1 MSLLRIGKGNR
12 GRKGKQQMPGFGLSL
27 GLSLSY
33 LSLLILIPLSMIFI
47 YTSRLG
53 WSGFL
58 REISQPIVVAA
69 CLLSFKTALIAAVI
83 NLIFGVLTAWVLV
96 RYSFPGRK
104 LFDGL
109 LDLPFALPTSV
120 AGITLATLYST
131 QGWVG
136 RLLPFKVSYT
146 QVGIIVA
153 LIFIGMPFVVR
164 IVEPVLQ
171 SMGAEKEEASATL
184 GASRLQTLIYV
195 VFPNMRMA
203 AFSGF
208 ALAFSRALGEY
219 GSVVFIAGNMPLKTE
234 IAPLV
239 IMQKLEAFD
248 YDGATSVALV
258 LLIASFLIL
267 FLINF
272 SQWLVRR
279 KYAND

>member
-1 MSLLRIGKGNR
+1 MPQLQLK
-12 GRKGKQQMPGFGLSL
+12 KKTKKKKKQIIPGFGLSL
-27 GLSLSY
+27 GFSLSY
-33 LSLLILIPLSMIFI
+33 LSLLVLIPLSTIFI
-47 YTSRLG
+47 YTSQLG
-53 WSGFL
+53 WGGFFHQ
-58 REISQPIVVAA
+58 ISQPIVIAA
-69 CLLSFKTALIAAVI
+69 YRLSFTTALIASLI
-83 NLIFGVLTAWVLV
+83 NLVFGVLTAWVLV

-104 LFDGL
+104 LIDGL

-131 QGWVG
+131 NGWVG

-146 QVGIIVA
+146 QIGIIVA
-153 LIFIGMPFVVR
+153 LVLIGMPFVVR

-171 SMGAEKEEASATL
+171 NMDKENEEASAIL
-184 GASRLQTLIYV
+184 GANRFQTLVHV
-195 VFPNMRMA
+195 VFPKIRPA

-219 GSVVFIAGNMPLKTE
+219 GSVVFIAGNMPFKTE

-239 IMQKLEAFD
+239 IMQKLEGFD

-258 LLIASFLIL
+258 LLVASFLIL

-272 SQWLVRR
+272 SQWLVKRR
-279 KYAND
+279 YVN

>member
-1 MSLLRIGKGNR
+1 MFQSQLKSRAKMKRRQII
-12 GRKGKQQMPGFGLSL
+12 PGFGLTF

-33 LSLLILIPLSMIFI
+33 LSLLVLIPLSMIFI
-47 YTSRLG
+47 YTSQLG
-53 WSGFL
+53 WDGFL
-58 REISQPIVVAA
+58 KQISQPLVLAA
-69 CLLSFKTALIAAVI
+69 YRLSFTTALAASLI
-83 NLIFGVLTAWVLV
+83 NLVFGTLTAWVLV

-104 LFDGL
+104 LIDGL

-120 AGITLATLYST
+120 AGITLATLYAT
-131 QGWVG
+131 NGWIG

-146 QVGIIVA
+146 QTGIVIA
-153 LIFIGMPFVVR
+153 LILIGMPFVVR

-171 SMGAEKEEASATL
+171 NMEKEGEEASAVL
-184 GASRLQTLIYV
+184 GANRWQTLIHI
-195 VFPNMRMA
+195 VFPKIRAA

-208 ALAFSRALGEY
+208 ALAFSWALGEY
-219 GSVVFIAGNMPLKTE
+219 GSVVFIAGNMPFKTE
-234 IAPLV
+234 SAPLV

-272 SQWLVRR
+272 SQWLSKR
-279 KYAND
+279 KFADQ

>member
-1 MSLLRIGKGNR
+1 MFHKPSIKKTKAKRRQII
-12 GRKGKQQMPGFGLSL
+12 PGFGLSF

-33 LSLLILIPLSMIFI
+33 LSLLVLIPLSTIFI

-53 WSGFL
+53 WSGFVH
-58 REISQPIVVAA
+58 EISQPLVVSA
-69 CLLSFKTALIAAVI
+69 LRLSFTTALVASLI
-83 NLIFGVLTAWVLV
+83 NLVFGVLTAWVLV

-104 LFDGL
+104 LIDGL

-120 AGITLATLYST
+120 AGITLATLYAT
-131 QGWVG
+131 NGWIG

-146 QVGIIVA
+146 ELGIIVA
-153 LIFIGMPFVVR
+153 LILIGMPFVVR

-171 SMGAEKEEASATL
+171 NLGKENEEASAIL
-184 GASRLQTLIYV
+184 GANRFQTLVRII
-195 VFPNMRMA
+195 FPKIRSA

-219 GSVVFIAGNMPLKTE
+219 GSVVFIAGNMPFKTE

-248 YDGATSVALV
+248 YDGATSIALV
-258 LLIASFLIL
+258 LLVVSFLIL

-272 SQWLVRR
+272 SQWLAKR
-279 KYAND
+279 KFADQ

>member
-1 MSLLRIGKGNR
+1 MVSQNQSEKKTKVKRRQII
-12 GRKGKQQMPGFGLSL
+12 PGFGLSL

-33 LSLLILIPLSMIFI
+33 LSLLVLIPLSMIFI
-47 YTSRLG
+47 YTSQIG
-53 WSGFL
+53 WGGFL
-58 REISQPIVVAA
+58 REISQPIVVSAYQ
-69 CLLSFKTALIAAVI
+69 LSFTTALVASLI
-83 NLIFGVLTAWVLV
+83 NLVFGVLTAWVLV

-104 LFDGL
+104 LLDGL

-120 AGITLATLYST
+120 AGITLATLYAT
-131 QGWVG
+131 NGWIG
-136 RLLPFKVSYT
+136 HLLPFKVSYT
-146 QVGIIVA
+146 QVGIVVA
-153 LIFIGMPFVVR
+153 LILIGMPFVVR

-171 SMGAEKEEASATL
+171 NLEKENEEASAIL
-184 GASRLQTLIYV
+184 GANRFQTLVHV
-195 VFPNMRMA
+195 VFPKIRLA

-219 GSVVFIAGNMPLKTE
+219 GSVVFIAGNMPFKTE

-258 LLIASFLIL
+258 LLVASFLIL

-272 SQWLVRR
+272 SQWVVKR
-279 KYAND
+279 KFADQ

>member
-1 MSLLRIGKGNR
+1 MSDPSVRRNKAKRRQII
-12 GRKGKQQMPGFGLSL
+12 PGFGLSL

-33 LSLLILIPLSMIFI
+33 LALLVLIPLSMIFI

-53 WSGFL
+53 WGGFV
-58 REISQPIVVAA
+58 REISRPIVASA
-69 CLLSFKTALIAAVI
+69 LRLSFTTALIASLI
-83 NLIFGVLTAWVLV
+83 NLVFGVLTAWVLV

-104 LFDGL
+104 LLDGL

-120 AGITLATLYST
+120 AGITLATLYAT
-131 QGWVG
+131 NGWIG

-146 QVGIIVA
+146 EVGIIVA
-153 LIFIGMPFVVR
+153 LILIGMPFVVR

-171 SMGAEKEEASATL
+171 NLGIENEEASAVL
-184 GASRLQTLIYV
+184 GASRFQTLVHVI
-195 VFPNMRMA
+195 FPKIRPA

-219 GSVVFIAGNMPLKTE
+219 GSVVFIAGNMPFKTE

-248 YDGATSVALV
+248 YDGATSIALV
-258 LLIASFLIL
+258 LLVVSFLIL
-267 FLINF
+267 FGINF
-272 SQWLVRR
+272 SQWLTKR
-279 KYAND
+279 KFADQ